1 MMELDLHSPCLHGV
15 MLNEAEG
22 QLYLLPFLLC
32 YRDITLSANKK
43 FWEELIA
50 YFP

>member
-1 MMELDLHSPCLHGV
+1 MHMILLILWRVFMNNGEIDGIHGS
-15 MLNEAEG
+15 ML
-22 QLYLLPFLLC
+22 QF
-32 YRDITLSANKK
+32 NKK